1 MRNLKISTRLFLMVG
16 LLVSLLLVVGGLGL
30 LGIVKTD
37 GSLQRVY
44 ERNTVPITQIADI
57 QERLLVNRLAVAV
70 SLVTPTPEVIG
81 PSIELIESNIAEITK
96 VWNAYAQT
104 LDGGEEEQLAR
115 EFAEHR
121 GRFVQQGLLPTVAAL
136 RANDLEQARR
146 LTETAVRP
154 LYEPV
159 GKGIGDL
166 MALQL
171 RSAHHEYEAAV
182 ALYEQVRNATVGA
195 VLLGAV
201 FAVVFSMALV
211 RGVVRSLA
219 QAVQVAESV
228 AAGDLTR
235 QVAAEGRDEVA
246 TLMKSLASM
255 REGLVRVVGGVR
267 GSAQSVAT
275 ACTQIAQGNSDL
287 SSRTEEQASALEQ
300 TAASM
305 EELRC
310 SVKQNADNAQQADQ
324 LARGASEVAAQGG
337 QVVAQVVHTMKGINE
352 SSSKIAEIIGVIDGI
367 AFQTNILALNAAV
380 EAARAGEQ
388 GRGFAVVAAEV
399 RNLAQRS
406 AQAAR
411 EIKTL
416 IGASV
421 ERVEQG
427 SELVDKAGRAMTEIV
442 TAVKRVS
449 DVVAEISAASVEQS
463 SGVSQIGEAVV
474 QMDQAT
480 QQNAA
485 LVEESAAAAESLK
498 QQARQLVDAV
508 AVFKLS
514 ADEARDE
521 VAPTVKQV
529 QPPAPVQRAV
539 AVPPTPA
546 APRMPAPAPA
556 RPVAAVEEEEWATF

>member
-16 LLVSLLLVVGGLGL
+16 LLVSLLLFVGGLGL

-96 VWNAYAQT
+96 IWNAYAQT

-498 QQARQLVDAV
+498 QQARQLVEAV
-508 AVFKLS
+508 AVFRL
-514 ADEARDE
+514 AQDESRDD
-521 VAPTVKQV
+521 AALAVKHV
-529 QPPAPVQRAV
+529 QPSAPVHRAA
-539 AVPPTPA
+539 AVPLAPA
-546 APRMPAPAPA
+546 GPRMPAPAPA
-556 RPVAAVEEEEWATF
+556 RPVAAVEEEWATF